1 MQTYNWYQ
9 SLIKPSWAPPEWL
22 FGQVWSVLYIIIF
35 ISFGIVFYMAIT
47 KQLPWLVALPFALN
61 LAFNFAYTP
70 LQFGLRNNLLASIDI
85 LLVVGTLV
93 WALIAIWPHMRWI
106 SIANVPYLLWGYS
119 PPPCNSPLHISIGA
133 KYL

>member
-9 SLIKPSWAPPEWL
+9 SLIKPSWAPPESL
-22 FGQVWSVLYIIIF
+22 FGQVWTVLYIIIF
-35 ISFGIVFYMAIT
+35 ITFGIVFYMAIT

-61 LAFNFAYTP
+61 LAFNFAYKP

-93 WALIAIWPHMRWI
+93 WSLIAIWPHMRWI
-106 SIANVPYLLWGYS
+106 SIANVPYLLWG
-119 PPPCNSPLHISIGA
+119 LFATALQLSIT
-133 KYL
+133 YLTWR

>member
-9 SLIKPSWAPPEWL
+9 SLIKPSWAPPESL
-22 FGQVWSVLYIIIF
+22 FGQVWTVLYIIIF

-61 LAFNFAYTP
+61 LACNLAYTP

-93 WALIAIWPHMRWI
+93 WSLIAIWPHMRWI
-106 SIANVPYLLWGYS
+106 SIANVPYLLWG
-119 PPPCNSPLHISIGA
+119 LFATALQLTIT
-133 KYL
+133 YLNWR

>member
-1 MQTYNWYQ
+1 
-9 SLIKPSWAPPEWL
+9 
-22 FGQVWSVLYIIIF
+22 
-35 ISFGIVFYMAIT
+35 MAIT

-106 SIANVPYLLWGYS
+106 SIANVPYLLWG
-119 PPPCNSPLHISIGA
+119 LFATALQLTIT
-133 KYL
+133 YLN